1 MNSSDLRA
9 DVLAGATVALV
20 AVPQCLA
27 YSSMAGLPPAYG
39 LATAIVPALVAAL
52 AGRSPTVVTGPT
64 NTTSLLILG
73 VVLPFLGPRG
83 LAPEAL
89 QWVATLTLLCGVL
102 RIVVAYGGGA
112 VLIRFLPESVLAG
125 FIVGAGILIGLM
137 QMDEALGLPAVSAA
151 GAWAELRGL
160 AAAWAMSP
168 GPSPLAI
175 GVAVVSAA
183 AVAIGQRVSPRLPVA
198 LAVVAGGA
206 LMAWI
211 LGLDA
216 SRGLPLV
223 SDRAAVPSGWPP
235 GAMPSFDLN
244 VIGQLLLPAAAIVL
258 LGTLELIVTIRA
270 EDPRADLRREI
281 AAQGLANV
289 AGAFASA
296 FPASASLTRSVLLR
310 MGRPSSRAA
319 AAMAALLILPVLL
332 FGSGMIAHIPQASLS
347 GVLFVIATAMVRQ
360 PALGRMW
367 NASGVSRLLLVTTLV
382 STLVLPLA
390 WAVFVGAG
398 LGLVIHLV
406 RTSTPRVRALSFKED
421 RLVPVEEG
429 PDQSVVVLE
438 ISGAVH
444 YAAAEPLIDQLQQQL
459 PSAARLVIV
468 DLSHAH
474 EFRFTGLRALE
485 WWAADLTRRGIEV
498 RLAGVTPEVRDL
510 LQGAESHLAYTMWD
524 PEPGRSAWNSFHE
537 AGRAGGT

>member
-223 SDRAAVPSGWPP
+223 SDRAVVPSGWPP